1 MIRIT
6 ELSKVFQGPNG
17 PVQALKNINLSVSK
31 GEIAGIIGYSG
42 AGKSTLIRCVNLLET
57 PTTGTIVVDGQEI
70 TSLRG
75 EQLRQARRKMGM
87 IFQHFNLLSSRTVRE
102 NIAFPLEIAGVPRAE
117 IKKRVDE
124 LLELVG
130 LTDRADNYPAQ
141 LSGGQKQRVGIARAL
156 ASNPSVLLCDEATS
170 ALDPATTRSILQLL
184 LDINQRLGLTILLI
198 THEMDVIK
206 EICDTVYVM
215 EAGEIIESGPVLDVF
230 AHPTRETTRAFIES
244 LYQLD
249 LPSDFYRQIVHRPG
263 FHRLVRLVFTGVN
276 AAEPIV
282 ATLGQ
287 KFAVTVNIMAGN
299 IDYIKG
305 QPLGILTLD
314 ISGDSLE
321 VEKALSYLHTTGLK
335 VEVLEY
341 EF

>member
-1 MIRIT
+1 MIKVSG
-6 ELSKVFQGPNG
+6 LSKIYQGPAGTVTALDNISLE
-17 PVQALKNINLSVSK
+17 VQR

-42 AGKSTLIRCVNLLET
+42 AGKSTLIRCINLLET
-57 PTTGTIVVDGQEI
+57 PTSGSIQVDGQEI
-70 TSLRG
+70 TSLHG
-75 EQLRQARRKMGM
+75 AALRQARRKMGM

-102 NIAFPLEIAGVPRAE
+102 NIAFPLEIAGVDKGE
-117 IKKRVDE
+117 IKSRVEE

-130 LTDRADNYPAQ
+130 LSDRADNYPAQ

-184 LDINQRLGLTILLI
+184 LDINRRLGLTILLI

-215 EAGEIIESGPVLDVF
+215 EAGQIIEAGRVLDVF
-230 AHPTRETTRAFIES
+230 AHPVNATTRAFIES

-249 LPSDFYRQIVHRPG
+249 LPADFYRQIAAAPG
-263 FHRLVRLVFTGVN
+263 WHRLVRLVFTGSH
-276 AAEPIV
+276 AAEPMV
-282 ATLGQ
+282 ATLGRR
-287 KFAVTVNIMAGN
+287 FPVTVNILAGN

-314 ISGDSLE
+314 INGDREE
-321 VEKALSYLHTTGLK
+321 VEKATAYLQATGLM
-335 VEVLEY
+335 VEVLEHGC
-341 EF
+341 